1 MNPKAKIL
9 ITLAVALVVI
19 AAGVTTSMLFIA
31 GVRPGVATSGTGPIG
46 GPFTLVATHG
56 ATVSDQTYRGKW
68 EIIYFGYTFCPD
80 ACPVALSKLSLAL
93 EKLGSDADKV
103 QAIFITVDPQRDTQ
117 QVLAEYLKSFDSR
130 VAGLTGPQA
139 EIEKV
144 IKEYR
149 VYAAPQKTGGNNDYL
164 VDHSSYFYLFDPQG
178 TFRNVLDPSLSGE
191 QLAERLRKEIGNRNG

>member
-19 AAGVTTSMLFIA
+19 AAGVMASMLFIA
-31 GVRPGVATSGTGPIG
+31 GVRPGVATSGTGLIG
-46 GPFTLVATHG
+46 GPFTLVATDG

-68 EIIYFGYTFCPD
+68 QIIYFGYTFCPD
-80 ACPVALSKLSLAL
+80 ACPVALSKLSIAL
-93 EKLGSDADKV
+93 EKLGSDADKA

-149 VYAAPQKTGGNNDYL
+149 VYAAPQKTGGNDYL
-164 VDHSSYFYLFDPQG
+164 VDHSSYFYLMDPQG
-178 TFRNVLDPSLSGE
+178 TFRNVLDPSSSGE
-191 QLAERLRKEIGNRNG
+191 ELAERLRK

>member
-19 AAGVTTSMLFIA
+19 AAGVMASMLFIA
-31 GVRPGVATSGTGPIG
+31 GVRPGVATSGTGLIG
-46 GPFTLVATHG
+46 GPFTLVATDG

-68 EIIYFGYTFCPD
+68 QIIYFGYTFCPD
-80 ACPVALSKLSLAL
+80 ACPVALSKLSIAL

-149 VYAAPQKTGGNNDYL
+149 VYAAPQKTGGNDYL
-164 VDHSSYFYLFDPQG
+164 VDHTSYFYLMDPQG
-178 TFRNVLDPSLSGE
+178 TFRSVLDPSLSGE
-191 QLAERLRKEIGNRNG
+191 ELADRLRKQIGNPNG

>member
-19 AAGVTTSMLFIA
+19 AAGVMASMLFIA
-31 GVRPGVATSGTGPIG
+31 GVRPGVATSGTGLIG
-46 GPFTLVATHG
+46 GPFTLVAADG

-68 EIIYFGYTFCPD
+68 QIIYFGYTFCPD
-80 ACPVALSKLSLAL
+80 ACPVALSKLSIAL

-149 VYAAPQKTGGNNDYL
+149 VYAAPQKTGGNDYL
-164 VDHSSYFYLFDPQG
+164 VDHSSYFYLMDPQG
-178 TFRNVLDPSLSGE
+178 TFRNVLDPSSSGE
-191 QLAERLRKEIGNRNG
+191 ELAERLRKEIGNRSG